1 MVEGPT
7 AKAYALRIGKEF
19 DGEAV
24 NDIFVKSLKRVRVP
38 LTEFIGK
45 KFVNADSLGKNILLF
60 FNGLAIRVHLMMFGA
75 IHIYDVDE
83 GLLKPER
90 LVRLLIKGDRK
101 KLVVY
106 NAPIVEA
113 DRADILLNSL
123 KEELGP
129 DPLSKEWNREKATKR
144 LKMFGNEKIGVVLL
158 NQSVIAGIGNI
169 LRNEILFRAR
179 INPERT
185 VQSLSEEEIAKLI
198 EECETLTQ
206 QFLKLKVERKRI
218 KPLLLV
224 YNNYG
229 GKCKI
234 CGGKIKFYKQQPI
247 NRKTF
252 TCLNCQPL

>member
-7 AKAYALRIGKEF
+7 AKAYAIRIGREF

-45 KFVNADSLGKNILLF
+45 KFVNADSFGKNILIF

-75 IHIYDVDE
+75 IHIYNVDE
-83 GLLKPER
+83 RLLKPEK
-90 LVRLLIKGDRK
+90 LIRLLIKGDRK

-129 DPLSKEWNREKATKR
+129 DPLSKDWNREEALKR
-144 LKMFGNEKIGVVLL
+144 LKKFSNEKIGVVLL
-158 NQSVIAGIGNI
+158 DQSVIAGIGNI
-169 LRNEILFRAR
+169 LRNEILFRAG

-185 VQSLSEEEIAKLI
+185 VQSLSEREITRLI
-198 EECETLTQ
+198 EECETLAR
-206 QFLKLKVERKRI
+206 QFLKLKVEKKRI
-218 KPLLLV
+218 KSLLQV
-224 YNNYG
+224 YNNYRG
-229 GKCKI
+229 TCKA
-234 CGGKIKFYKQQPI
+234 CGGKIKFYMQQPI

-252 TCLNCQPL
+252 VCINCQRL

>member
-83 GLLKPER
+83 GLLKPEK

-113 DRADILLNSL
+113 DRANILLNSL

>member
-83 GLLKPER
+83 GLLKPEK

>member
-1 MVEGPT
+1 L
-7 AKAYALRIGKEF
+7 KAPRPKSYALIIRKEF
-19 DGEAV
+19 NGEIV
-24 NDIFVKSLKRVRVP
+24 NDIFVKSFKRVHVS

-60 FNGLAIRVHLMMFGA
+60 FDSLAIRVHLMMFGA
-75 IHIYDVDE
+75 LHIYGVDE
-83 GLLKPER
+83 GLLKPEK
-90 LVRLLIKGDRK
+90 LVRLLIKGDGK

-113 DRADILLNSL
+113 DRADILLNRL

-129 DPLSKEWNREKATKR
+129 DPLSKDWNREEAFKR

-158 NQSVIAGIGNI
+158 NQSVVAGIGNI
-169 LRNEILFRAR
+169 LRNEILFRAG

-185 VQSLSEEEIAKLI
+185 VQSLSEEEIAELM

-206 QFLKLKVERKRI
+206 QFLNLKVEKKRI
-218 KPLLLV
+218 KPLLQV
-224 YNNYG
+224 YNNYMG
-229 GKCKI
+229 TCKK
-234 CGGKIKFYKQQPI
+234 CGGKIKFYMQQPI

-252 TCLNCQPL
+252 VCTNCQRI